1 MTYIYQEKADANV
14 LQQID
19 INGKLEDEEDGV
31 TTFSV
36 ADKTEIN
43 HSKYLFRLAN
53 RNRWT

>member
-1 MTYIYQEKADANV
+1 MAYIYQEKADANV
-14 LQQID
+14 LQQTD
-19 INGKLEDEEDGV
+19 FNGKLEDEEDDV

-53 RNRWT
+53 RNRWI